1 MTSRIARP
9 GVASRD
15 GSTHSAGRAPTVRA
29 PCSIGR
35 RPGLLAHKVLWPGAT
50 TLERVVAK
58 RRHRVDVR
66 VWRVLASGIS
76 PPQPRRLDDWTTIVS
91 TVDAI
96 LYAVRRSALLA
107 MRLSIVI
114 PVYNERA
121 TIIELLDRV
130 AAVDLDTEVIVVD
143 DGSTDGTRELLRERA
158 AHEGDGMTLLLQPA
172 NQGKGAALRAGFA
185 RATGDYVIVQD
196 ADLEYDPAD
205 YAGLLDVA
213 VREKAPVVYGSRLAA
228 GHPTMAIRHRVGNCL
243 LTWLTNCCYGSSLTD
258 METCYKL
265 IDRTLL
271 QQIETV
277 SNSFDF
283 EPEITAKIL
292 KRGIPIHE
300 VPIRYQGRSFA
311 EGKKISWKDFFQ
323 AVRTLLKH
331 RF

>member
-1 MTSRIARP
+1 
-9 GVASRD
+9 
-15 GSTHSAGRAPTVRA
+15 
-29 PCSIGR
+29 
-35 RPGLLAHKVLWPGAT
+35 
-50 TLERVVAK
+50 
-58 RRHRVDVR
+58 
-66 VWRVLASGIS
+66 
-76 PPQPRRLDDWTTIVS
+76 
-91 TVDAI
+91 
-96 LYAVRRSALLA
+96 

-158 AHEGDGMTLLLQPA
+158 AREGDGMTLLLQPA
-172 NQGKGAALRAGFA
+172 NQGKGAALRVGFA

-205 YAGLLDVA
+205 YAGLLDAA
-213 VREKAPVVYGSRLAA
+213 VRERAQVVYGSRLAA
-228 GHPTMAIRHRVGNCL
+228 GRPAMAIRHRVGNRL
-243 LTWLTNCCYGSSLTD
+243 LTGLTNCCYGSSLTD

-323 AVRTLLKH
+323 AVWTLLKY

>member
-1 MTSRIARP
+1 
-9 GVASRD
+9 
-15 GSTHSAGRAPTVRA
+15 
-29 PCSIGR
+29 
-35 RPGLLAHKVLWPGAT
+35 
-50 TLERVVAK
+50 
-58 RRHRVDVR
+58 
-66 VWRVLASGIS
+66 
-76 PPQPRRLDDWTTIVS
+76 
-91 TVDAI
+91 
-96 LYAVRRSALLA
+96 

-121 TIIELLDRV
+121 TILELLDRV

-143 DGSTDGTRELLRERA
+143 DGSTDGTRDLLRERA
-158 AHEGDGMTLLLQPA
+158 AREGNAMTLLLQPR
-172 NQGKGAALRAGFA
+172 NRGKGAALRAGFA

-205 YAGLLDVA
+205 YATLLRVVA
-213 VREKAPVVYGSRLAA
+213 TEGARVVYGSRLAA
-228 GHPTMAIRHRVGNCL
+228 GRPAMSIRHRVGNRL
-243 LTWLTNCCYGSSLTD
+243 LTWLTNRIYGSSITD

-277 SNSFDF
+277 ANSFDF
-283 EPEITAKIL
+283 EPEITARIL

-300 VPIRYQGRSFA
+300 VPIRYRGRSFA

-323 AVRTLLKH
+323 AVWTLFRH

>member
-1 MTSRIARP
+1 
-9 GVASRD
+9 
-15 GSTHSAGRAPTVRA
+15 
-29 PCSIGR
+29 
-35 RPGLLAHKVLWPGAT
+35 
-50 TLERVVAK
+50 
-58 RRHRVDVR
+58 
-66 VWRVLASGIS
+66 
-76 PPQPRRLDDWTTIVS
+76 
-91 TVDAI
+91 
-96 LYAVRRSALLA
+96 

-143 DGSTDGTRELLRERA
+143 DGSTDGTRELLQERA
-158 AHEGDGMTLLLQPA
+158 SREGGRMTLLLQPS
-172 NQGKGAALRAGFA
+172 NRGKGAALRAGFA

-205 YAGLLDVA
+205 YAGLLQVA
-213 VREKAPVVYGSRLAA
+213 ETQGAQVVYGSRFSA
-228 GHPTMAIRHRVGNCL
+228 GRPAMSIRHRVGNGL
-243 LTWLTNCCYGSSLTD
+243 LTWFTNFCYGSSLTD

-265 IDRTLL
+265 IERTLL

-277 SNSFDF
+277 ANSFDF
-283 EPEITAKIL
+283 EPEITARIL

-300 VPIRYQGRSFA
+300 APIRYQGRSFA

-323 AVRTLLKH
+323 AVWTLLKH

>member
-1 MTSRIARP
+1 
-9 GVASRD
+9 
-15 GSTHSAGRAPTVRA
+15 
-29 PCSIGR
+29 
-35 RPGLLAHKVLWPGAT
+35 
-50 TLERVVAK
+50 
-58 RRHRVDVR
+58 
-66 VWRVLASGIS
+66 
-76 PPQPRRLDDWTTIVS
+76 
-91 TVDAI
+91 
-96 LYAVRRSALLA
+96 

-121 TIIELLDRV
+121 TILELLDRV

-143 DGSTDGTRELLRERA
+143 DGSTDGTRDLLRERA
-158 AHEGDGMTLLLQPA
+158 AREGETMTLLLQPR

-205 YAGLLDVA
+205 YATLLRVVVTEGA
-213 VREKAPVVYGSRLAA
+213 RVVYGSRLAA
-228 GHPTMAIRHRVGNCL
+228 GRPAMSIRHRVGNRL
-243 LTWLTNCCYGSSLTD
+243 LTWLTNRCYGSSITD

-271 QQIETV
+271 QQIDTV
-277 SNSFDF
+277 ANSFDF

-292 KRGIPIHE
+292 KRGIAIHE
-300 VPIRYQGRSFA
+300 VPIRYRGRSFA

-323 AVRTLLKH
+323 AVWTLFKH